1 MSIDDPHNNI
11 DPAVRA
17 DLPRANRRG
26 EPAHWTPARAAAW
39 VDGTN
44 CNPFLN
50 YDKSDSELRD
60 YWIMGHL
67 A

>member
-1 MSIDDPHNNI
+1 
-11 DPAVRA
+11 
-17 DLPRANRRG
+17 
-26 EPAHWTPARAAAW
+26 